1 MAVCPSSQETVCPS
15 SQVLVAAMSS
25 VKQEIPA
32 SAPPIKALPATGNL
46 FGYLTFE
53 YVTFGYLDS
62 FLFFGWDSMGS
73 LSTLSNSCQLR
84 QRMTLTS
91 PSRKCWWCEWKR
103 HLGLLIHGEKH
114 IVSQKYPKIIGTP
127 HFIELLVQPS
137 PWYPADHGYRE
148 YGAVA
153 LQQVWYFWWACCFPG
168 GVWDKKTLIKV
179 FFSST
184 NC

>member
-114 IVSQKYPKIIGTP
+114 IVSQKYPKNNWNTTLYWIAGPTIP
-127 HFIELLVQPS
+127 LIPCRS
-137 PWYPADHGYRE
+137 R
-148 YGAVA
+148 
-153 LQQVWYFWWACCFPG
+153 LQRIWG
-168 GVWDKKTLIKV
+168 SG
-179 FFSST
+179 SST
-184 NC
+184 SMVLLMGMLLSRRCLG